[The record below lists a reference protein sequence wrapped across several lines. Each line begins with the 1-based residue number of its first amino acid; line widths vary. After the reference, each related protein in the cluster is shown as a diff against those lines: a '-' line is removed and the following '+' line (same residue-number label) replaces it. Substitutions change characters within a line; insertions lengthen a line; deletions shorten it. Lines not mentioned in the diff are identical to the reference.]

1 MLSQEI
7 LHESGSI
14 ATVNCTG
21 CCRCGWR
28 TASHRNFPFGRH
40 IYLLFKRASGFM
52 NRPERWP
59 LMPGPYANEFWPT
72 EWAIKQQRS
81 VPFSSRSDSL
91 RKSFEIGN

>member
-1 MLSQEI
+1 MQ
-7 LHESGSI
+7 
-14 ATVNCTG
+14 
-21 CCRCGWR
+21 

-81 VPFSSRSDSL
+81 VRFSSRSDSL